1 MGIVRLGLKMPLK
14 INVKLQF
21 WCLKMVVSIPQDC
34 DLTLMFKAMG
44 IEVPI
49 FRGCM
54 PIFRQI

>member
-1 MGIVRLGLKMPLK
+1 MALK

-49 FRGCM
+49 FRGC
-54 PIFRQI
+54 IYAYFQTNLNGDKT